1 MEITISY
8 YYNIY
13 SYPIKITHSMCTIV
27 QSIQG
32 FISNNCF
39 KQKFQTIKIRIS
51 FTLRISFTFS

>member
-27 QSIQG
+27 QSIQE
-32 FISNNCF
+32 FISNKTVSNKNF
-39 KQKFQTIKIRIS
+39 KLLK
-51 FTLRISFTFS
+51 